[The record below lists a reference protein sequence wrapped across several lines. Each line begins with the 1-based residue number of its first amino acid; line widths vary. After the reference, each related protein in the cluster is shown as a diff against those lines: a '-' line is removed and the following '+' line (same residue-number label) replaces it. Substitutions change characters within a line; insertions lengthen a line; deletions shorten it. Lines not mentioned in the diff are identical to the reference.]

1 MERLVSEEGAVCVNL
16 TDGDAQLVK
25 GRHGIEAGC
34 NAQAVFMPF
43 HAVDTE
49 SGGLLTTAADAA
61 TTADDYGQLMRMM
74 EQAENKAGVLVL
86 EQAIKNATPL
96 LEVKPRRVGG
106 ATYQVPVEVAT
117 GRGQALAIRWILKSA
132 RARTGKSMAEKLA
145 TELGDAARGTGST
158 IKKREDTHK
167 MAEANRAFAHYRW

>member
-1 MERLVSEEGAVCVNL
+1 MERLASEEGAVCVNL

-34 NAQAVFMPF
+34 NAQAVVMPV

-74 EQAENKAGVLVL
+74 EQAEKDDRTACEVTLADDGYHTGANL
-86 EQAIKNATPL
+86 EACEQSGQ
-96 LEVKPRRVGG
+96 RV
-106 ATYQVPVEVAT
+106 AMPE
-117 GRGQALAIRWILKSA
+117 GQREA
-132 RARTGKSMAEKLA
+132 M
-145 TELGDAARGTGST
+145 
-158 IKKREDTHK
+158 KRP
-167 MAEANRAFAHYRW
+167 